1 MTDKDMSYKDYT
13 LLQQCVIRQI
23 KISEVFIL
31 LLLFESIIGKYTYN
45 VLFNA
50 FRKNT
55 KGRLQKKNR
64 FFLGKSP
71 KLWVG
76 GGQES

>member
-13 LLQQCVIRQI
+13 LQCVIRQI

-50 FRKNT
+50 VPFRKNT
-55 KGRLQKKNR
+55 KGRLQKKID
-64 FFLGKSP
+64 FFFRKKS
-71 KLWVG
+71 
-76 GGQES
+76 